1 MKIEFDKFMYLIGS
15 VIVLLVVLLV
25 CTIIVL
31 SVVNTCDNKQI
42 KKDNTTIEKTNY
54 SNDSLRIELKH
65 IDKDKNE
72 KIIEVKGLNNDSTY
86 KLFKR
91 LIAE

>member
-1 MKIEFDKFMYLIGS
+1 MDGFGKRSWAFDIVVPILVLVIPACVLI
-15 VIVLLVVLLV
+15 LWY
-25 CTIIVL
+25 
-31 SVVNTCDNKQI
+31 NRQI

-54 SNDSLRIELKH
+54 SNDSIRIELKH

>member
-1 MKIEFDKFMYLIGS
+1 MKDSFDNIIAICS
-15 VIVLLVVLLV
+15 SIVVIIAS
-25 CTIIVL
+25 TL
-31 SVVNTCDNKQI
+31 SLSNITNDYDNKQI
-42 KKDNTTIEKTNY
+42 KKDNTTFEKTNY

-65 IDKDKNE
+65 INKDKNE

>member
-1 MKIEFDKFMYLIGS
+1 MNVGFDGFVK
-15 VIVLLVVLLV
+15 LVGGIIVLLV

-31 SVVNTCDNKQI
+31 VVTNHCDNKQI
-42 KKDNTTIEKTNY
+42 NKDNTTIEKTNY

>member
-1 MKIEFDKFMYLIGS
+1 MRDAFDKIIAICGGVA
-15 VIVLLVVLLV
+15 VIVVSTL
-25 CTIIVL
+25 IVGT
-31 SVVNTCDNKQI
+31 VIRCCINKQI

>member
-1 MKIEFDKFMYLIGS
+1 MDSFANMSGTIAVVVPIL
-15 VIVLLVVLLV
+15 VLGISAYVL
-25 CTIIVL
+25 TR
-31 SVVNTCDNKQI
+31 CDNKQI
-42 KKDNTTIEKTNY
+42 KKDNTTIEKTKY

-86 KLFKR
+86 KLFKQ

>member
-1 MKIEFDKFMYLIGS
+1 MKDSFDRLIVVCGGIA
-15 VIVLLVVLLV
+15 VIVVSTLL
-25 CTIIVL
+25 I
-31 SVVNTCDNKQI
+31 NTMINGCDNKQI

-86 KLFKR
+86 KLFKQ

>member
-1 MKIEFDKFMYLIGS
+1 MKEIKNSINVIAITITVFLI
-15 VIVLLVVLLV
+15 VIYTLA
-25 CTIIVL
+25 CID
-31 SVVNTCDNKQI
+31 TCGNKQI
-42 KKDNTTIEKTNY
+42 KKDNNVIESNKY
-54 SNDSLRIELKH
+54 SNDSIRIELKH

-91 LIAE
+91 LVEE

>member
-1 MKIEFDKFMYLIGS
+1 MMDDINRFMIGAC
-15 VIVLLVVLLV
+15 IG
-25 CTIIVL
+25 TIICIIIICVSKVL
-31 SVVNTCDNKQI
+31 NNYENKQI

-54 SNDSLRIELKH
+54 SNDSIRIELKH

>member
-1 MKIEFDKFMYLIGS
+1 MYDIRNFITGACIG
-15 VIVLLVVLLV
+15 
-25 CTIIVL
+25 IIIGIIICVAKEL
-31 SVVNTCDNKQI
+31 NSYVNKQI
-42 KKDNTTIEKTNY
+42 RKDNTTIEKTNY